1 MAHLGIALDLSR
13 GRGARSD
20 GLVKKSS
27 SSLLKCASTRRVL
40 KETFS
45 IGEESLATLTMQ
57 QSGGGG

>member
-45 IGEESLATLTMQ
+45 IEESLATLTMQ